1 MTCFQ
6 YHSQP
11 PRHPGRL
18 CSCSAVLPAELYPG
32 QTSQNPPGAGAL
44 LVTGKRKNGWN
55 EPVAPI
61 VLSGWTKP
69 KLVSGFNPTPLK
81 NMKVSCDGYPQY
93 IYIANIWKN
102 KKCSKPPTS
111 KCCFWYD
118 ARTTDF
124 GPWPSHP
131 VCLEGAPQL
140 KSLVG
145 LVGHPRVEAYWT
157 GGSEWPWP
165 TQSVPCHGQS
175 ARYPAKNQILSW

>member
-18 CSCSAVLPAELYPG
+18 CSCSAVLPTELYPG

-81 NMKVSCDGYPQY
+81 NMKVSWDYCLTFPY
-93 IYIANIWKN
+93 IWK
-102 KKCSKPPTS
+102 KII
-111 KCCFWYD
+111 F
-118 ARTTDF
+118 
-124 GPWPSHP
+124 
-131 VCLEGAPQL
+131 
-140 KSLVG
+140 
-145 LVGHPRVEAYWT
+145 
-157 GGSEWPWP
+157 
-165 TQSVPCHGQS
+165 QST
-175 ARYPAKNQILSW
+175 NQILIVSGLTTSSRRNLPDIDSPPWDRGTRPCAPPDRIWWIKGSKGHEIGHYRGVRLHIGSELSLCL